1 MKRTLFIPSLL
12 ISLLLSSLTAQA
24 SPKDSYEKVYK
35 ECMQMDDFKADDDAL
50 NTAYKKLI
58 AALPPDKAAKL
69 KADQKQW
76 VKDCAWQVTNDG
88 KPHKNLS
95 RMTFSRKEELE
106 EMVAKLK
113 K

>member
-1 MKRTLFIPSLL
+1 MKRIPLISALL
-12 ISLLLSSLTAQA
+12 IPLFSSPIKTEA
-24 SPKDSYEKVYK
+24 SPGDSYQKVYK
-35 ECMQMDDFKADDDAL
+35 ECMQMGYFKEEDGAL
-50 NTAYKKLI
+50 NAAYKKLI

-76 VKDCAWQVTNDG
+76 IKDCEWQVKNDG

-95 RMTFSRKEELE
+95 NMTITRKEELE

>member
-1 MKRTLFIPSLL
+1 MTRTLFIPALLMSLPL
-12 ISLLLSSLTAQA
+12 SPLLSEA

-35 ECMQMDDFKADDDAL
+35 ECMQMDHFKADDGAL
-50 NTAYKKLI
+50 NAAYKKLI
-58 AALPPDKAAKL
+58 TALPPEEAAKL

-76 VKDCAWQVTNDG
+76 IKDCAWQVTNDG
-88 KPHKNLS
+88 RPHKNLS

-106 EMVAKLK
+106 EMLSKLK